1 MLFERI
7 VLVTILMMNCCFPP
21 LTAHSA
27 EQHKQ
32 VQQFGQTRQL
42 GIKTNLLYWATTT
55 PNLGVEVAT
64 GKKHTAQVFF
74 GLNPWKQSGGDHSSL
89 RHWMV
94 MPEYR
99 YWFNQNFEGWFLGV
113 HALGGQYNVGGVKFP
128 FGLLKGLRDH
138 RYEGWYAGGG
148 ITAGKQWILSRH
160 WNLET
165 SIGLGYI
172 HTKYDKF
179 ECGTCG
185 EKLKSAHK
193 NYVGPTKVALSL
205 IYLIPGRADEKHS
218 TDAPQIIETIQ
229 QPKQNVLKPV
239 LQLQAVV
246 AEAPKIRHLDKRAY
260 IDFPVNR
267 IELRADYRRNP
278 AQLDS
283 IITTVKALK
292 ADKNLQV
299 MAINIHGFASPEGTY
314 QHNDY
319 LAKNRARTLAEYVRK
334 MVDLPDSIFTVSSTA
349 EDWDGL
355 CEYIKES
362 TLEKKEQLLAIA
374 QDTKLDPDARDAE
387 LKKQY
392 PAQYRNLLTT
402 CYPALRHSDYHIT
415 YMVKP
420 FDVEEAKLIMKTKPQ
435 LLSLNELFMVAQTYE
450 VGSKEF
456 NEVMELAV
464 RMYPTDETANLNAAI
479 IRLNNGDADAAKP
492 YLDRAGDSK
501 EADAARKAYEMM
513 MISRK

>member
-1 MLFERI
+1 MVFERI
-7 VLVTILMMNCCFPP
+7 VLVAILMMNCCFPP

-32 VQQFGQTRQL
+32 VQQLGHTRQF

-55 PNLGVEVAT
+55 PNLGVEMAV

-99 YWFNQNFEGWFLGV
+99 YWFNQNFDGWFLGA

-128 FGLLKGLRDH
+128 FGLLKGLRNH

-148 ITAGKQWILSRH
+148 ITAGKQWYLSKH
-160 WNLET
+160 WNLEA
-165 SIGLGYI
+165 SLGLGYI

-185 EKLKSAHK
+185 QKLKSAHK
-193 NYVGPTKVALSL
+193 NYVGPTKMALSL
-205 IYLIPGRADEKHS
+205 IYLIPGKTEEKREIA
-218 TDAPQIIETIQ
+218 APLIIETIQ
-229 QPKQNVLKPV
+229 QPKQNALKPPV
-239 LQLQAVV
+239 LQLQAVI

-260 IDFPVNR
+260 IDFPVNK

-278 AQLDS
+278 EQLDS
-283 IITTVKALK
+283 IITTINALK

-299 MAINIHGFASPEGTY
+299 MAINIHGFASPEGSY

-319 LAKNRARTLAEYVRK
+319 LAKNRARALTEYVRK
-334 MVDLPDSIFTVSSTA
+334 MVELPDSIFKVSSTA

-355 CEYIKES
+355 REYIQAS
-362 TLEKKEQLLAIA
+362 DLEKKEVLLAIA
-374 QDTKLDPDARDAE
+374 QDETLSPDARDVK
-387 LKKQY
+387 LKKLY
-392 PAQYRNLLTT
+392 PEQYRILLTN

-415 YMVKP
+415 YKIKP
-420 FDVEEAKLIMKTKPQ
+420 FDVEEAKEIMKTKPQ
-435 LLSLNELFMVAQTYE
+435 QLSLNELFMVAQTYE

-456 NEVMELAV
+456 NKVMELAV

-513 MISRK
+513 KIQ

>member
-1 MLFERI
+1 MVFEKI
-7 VLVTILMMNCCFPP
+7 VLVAILMVNCCFLP

-32 VQQFGQTRQL
+32 VQQFGHTRQF
-42 GIKTNLLYWATTT
+42 GIKTNMFYWASTT
-55 PNLGVEVAT
+55 PNLGLEMAV

-99 YWFNQNFEGWFLGV
+99 YWFNLNFDGWFLGA

-128 FGLLKGLRDH
+128 FGLLKGLRSH
-138 RYEGWYAGGG
+138 RYEGWYIGGG
-148 ITAGKQWILSRH
+148 ITAGKQWNLFTH
-160 WNLET
+160 WNLEA

-205 IYLIPGRADEKHS
+205 IYLIPGKAEEKRE
-218 TDAPQIIETIQ
+218 TDAPLIIETIQ
-229 QPKQNVLKPV
+229 QPKQEILKPV

-246 AEAPKIRHLDKRAY
+246 AAAPKIRHLDKRAY

-283 IITTVKALK
+283 IITTINALK
-292 ADKNLQV
+292 ADMNLQV
-299 MAINIHGFASPEGTY
+299 MAINIHGFASPEGSY

-319 LAKNRARTLAEYVRK
+319 LAKNRARALTEYVRK
-334 MVDLPDSIFTVSSTA
+334 MVELPDSIFTVSSTA

-355 CEYIKES
+355 RAYIQAS
-362 TLEKKEQLLAIA
+362 DLEKKELLLAIA
-374 QDTKLDPDARDAE
+374 QDETLSPDARDAK

-392 PAQYRNLLTT
+392 PAQYRSLLTN

-415 YMVKP
+415 YKIKP
-420 FDVEEAKLIMKTKPQ
+420 FDVEEAKEIMKTKPQ

-450 VGSKEF
+450 VGSSEF

-464 RMYPTDETANLNAAI
+464 RMYPMDETANLNAAI
-479 IRLNNGDADAAKP
+479 IRLNAGDADAAKP
-492 YLDRAGDSK
+492 YLDRAGTSE
-501 EADAARKAYEMM
+501 EADAARTAYEMLK
-513 MISRK
+513 IQ

>member
-1 MLFERI
+1 MIFDRI

-32 VQQFGQTRQL
+32 VQQFGQTWQF

-99 YWFNQNFEGWFLGV
+99 YWFNQNFEGWFLGA
-113 HALGGQYNVGGVKFP
+113 HALGGQYNAGGVKFP
-128 FGLLKGLRDH
+128 FGLLKGLRNH

-148 ITAGKQWILSRH
+148 ITAGKQWNLSKH
-160 WNLET
+160 WNLEA
-165 SIGLGYI
+165 SLGLGYI
-172 HTKYDKF
+172 HTQYDKF

-205 IYLIPGRADEKHS
+205 IYLIPGRADEKRS
-218 TDAPQIIETIQ
+218 TDAPQILETIQ

-283 IITTVKALK
+283 IITTINALK
-292 ADKNLQV
+292 ADKNLLV
-299 MAINIHGFASPEGTY
+299 MAINIHGFASPEGSY

-319 LAKNRARTLAEYVRK
+319 LAKNRARALTEYVRK
-334 MVDLPDSIFTVSSTA
+334 MVELPDSIFTVSSTA

-355 CEYIKES
+355 RAYIQAS
-362 TLEKKEQLLAIA
+362 DLEKKELLLAIA
-374 QDTKLDPDARDAE
+374 QDETLSPDARDAK

-392 PAQYRNLLTT
+392 PSQYRSLLTS

-415 YMVKP
+415 YKIKP
-420 FDVEEAKLIMKTKPQ
+420 FDVEEAKEIMKTKPQ

-450 VGSKEF
+450 VGSSEF

-464 RMYPTDETANLNAAI
+464 RMYPMDEKANLNAAI
-479 IRLNNGDADAAKP
+479 IRLNAGDADAAKP
-492 YLDRAGDSK
+492 YLDRAGTSE
-501 EADAARKAYEMM
+501 EADAARTAYEMLK
-513 MISRK
+513 IQ

>member
-1 MLFERI
+1 MVFDRI
-7 VLVTILMMNCCFPP
+7 VLVAILMMNCCFPP

-32 VQQFGQTRQL
+32 VLQCGQTRQL

-55 PNLGVEVAT
+55 PNLGLEMAV
-64 GKKHTAQVFF
+64 GNKHTAQIFF

-99 YWFNQNFEGWFLGV
+99 YWFNRSFEGWFMGV

-128 FGLLKGLRDH
+128 FGLLKGLRNH

-148 ITAGKQWILSRH
+148 ITAGKQWNLSKH
-160 WNLET
+160 WNFEASL
-165 SIGLGYI
+165 GLGYI
-172 HTKYDKF
+172 HTQYDKF

-185 EKLKSAHK
+185 EKLYSAHK

-205 IYLIPGRADEKHS
+205 IYLIPGRADEKRS
-218 TDAPQIIETIQ
+218 TDAPQIIETIH

-260 IDFPVNR
+260 IDFPVNK

-278 AQLDS
+278 EQLDS
-283 IITTVKALK
+283 IITTIKALK

-299 MAINIHGFASPEGTY
+299 MAINIHGFASPEGSY
-314 QHNDY
+314 KHNEY
-319 LAKNRARTLAEYVRK
+319 LAKNRAITLTEYVRK
-334 MVDLPDSIFTVSSTA
+334 MVELPDSIFTVSSTA

-355 CEYIKES
+355 CEYIKS
-362 TLEKKEQLLAIA
+362 SNLEKKEQLLAIV
-374 QDTKLDPDARDAE
+374 QDKKLEPDARDAK
-387 LKKQY
+387 LKQQN
-392 PAQYRNLLTT
+392 PAQYRHLLTT
-402 CYPALRHSDYHIT
+402 YYPALRHSDYHIT
-415 YMVKP
+415 YKVKP
-420 FDVEEAKLIMKTKPQ
+420 FDVEEARVIMKTKPQ
-435 LLSLNELFMVAQTYE
+435 LLSLNELYMVAQTYE
-450 VGSKEF
+450 VGSKDF

-479 IRLNNGDADAAKP
+479 IRLNAGDADAAKP

-501 EADAARKAYEMM
+501 EADAARKAYEVMT
-513 MISRK
+513 ISKK

>member
-1 MLFERI
+1 MIFERI
-7 VLVTILMMNCCFPP
+7 VLVAILMMNCCFPP

-32 VQQFGQTRQL
+32 VQQCGQTRQL

-55 PNLGVEVAT
+55 PNLGLEMAV
-64 GKKHTAQVFF
+64 GNKHTAQVFF
-74 GLNPWKQSGGDHSSL
+74 GLNPWKQSSGDHSSL

-99 YWFNQNFEGWFLGV
+99 YWFNQNFDGWFLGA

-128 FGLLKGLRDH
+128 FGLLKGLRNH

-148 ITAGKQWILSRH
+148 ITAGKQWNLSKH
-160 WNLET
+160 WNFEASL
-165 SIGLGYI
+165 GLGYI
-172 HTKYDKF
+172 HTQYDKF

-193 NYVGPTKVALSL
+193 NYVGPTKMALSL
-205 IYLIPGRADEKHS
+205 IYLIPGRADETRS

-246 AEAPKIRHLDKRAY
+246 AAAPKIRHLDKRAY
-260 IDFPVNR
+260 IDFPVDR

-283 IITTVKALK
+283 IITTINALK

-299 MAINIHGFASPEGTY
+299 MAINIHGFASPEGSY

-319 LAKNRARTLAEYVRK
+319 LAKNRARTLTEYVHK
-334 MVDLPDSIFTVSSTA
+334 MVELPDSIFTVSSTT

-355 CEYIKES
+355 REYIKQS
-362 TLEKKEQLLAIA
+362 DLEKKEQLLAIA
-374 QDTKLDPDARDAE
+374 KDESLTPDARDAK
-387 LKKQY
+387 LKQLY
-392 PAQYRNLLTT
+392 PAQYRNLLTN

-415 YMVKP
+415 YKVKP
-420 FDVEEAKLIMKTKPQ
+420 FDVEEAKQIMKTKPQ
-435 LLSLNELFMVAQTYE
+435 LLSLNELYMVAQTYE
-450 VGSKEF
+450 VGSKDF

-479 IRLNNGDADAAKP
+479 IRLNNGDAEAAKP

-513 MISRK
+513 MMQ

>member
-1 MLFERI
+1 MIFDRI

-21 LTAHSA
+21 LTVHSA

-32 VQQFGQTRQL
+32 VQQFGQTWLL

-99 YWFNQNFEGWFLGV
+99 YWFNQDFEGWFLGV

-148 ITAGKQWILSRH
+148 VTTGKQWILSRH

-185 EKLKSAHK
+185 EKLKSAHR

-205 IYLIPGRADEKHS
+205 IYLIPGRADEKRS
-218 TDAPQIIETIQ
+218 TDAPQILETIQ
-229 QPKQNVLKPV
+229 QPKQNVLMPV

-278 AQLDS
+278 EQLDS
-283 IITTVKALK
+283 IITTIKALK

-299 MAINIHGFASPEGTY
+299 MGINIHGFASPEGSY
-314 QHNDY
+314 KHNEY
-319 LAKNRARTLAEYVRK
+319 LAKNRAITLTEYVRK

-349 EDWDGL
+349 EDWEGL

-362 TLEKKEQLLAIA
+362 NLEKKEQLLAIA
-374 QDTKLDPDARDAE
+374 QNTKQNPDARDAE

-415 YMVKP
+415 YKVKP

-450 VGSKEF
+450 VGSKDF

-513 MISRK
+513 Q

>member
-1 MLFERI
+1 MI
-7 VLVTILMMNCCFPP
+7 
-21 LTAHSA
+21 
-27 EQHKQ
+27 
-32 VQQFGQTRQL
+32 
-42 GIKTNLLYWATTT
+42 YWATTT
-55 PNLGVEVAT
+55 PNMGMEMEV

-74 GLNPWKQSGGDHSSL
+74 GLNPWKQSGGDRSRF
-89 RHWMV
+89 RHWLV

-99 YWFNQNFEGWFLGV
+99 YWFNQSFEGWFIGA

-128 FGLLKGLRDH
+128 FGLLKGLRNH

-148 ITAGKQWILSRH
+148 ITAGKQWNLSKH
-160 WNLET
+160 WNLEA
-165 SIGLGYI
+165 SLGLGYV
-172 HTKYDKF
+172 HTRYDKY
-179 ECGTCG
+179 ECGICG

-205 IYLIPGRADEKHS
+205 IYLIPGKAEEKPE
-218 TDAPQIIETIQ
+218 TQVPQIIETIR
-229 QPKQNVLKPV
+229 QPEQNILKPV

-267 IELRADYRRNP
+267 IELRADYRCNP

-283 IITTVKALK
+283 IITTIKALK

-319 LAKNRARTLAEYVRK
+319 LAKNRARALTEYVRK
-334 MVDLPDSIFTVSSTA
+334 MVELPDSIFTVASTA

-355 CEYIKES
+355 REYLQQS
-362 TLEKKEQLLAIA
+362 DLEKKQQILAIA
-374 QDTKLDPDARDAE
+374 QDETLTPDARDAKME
-387 LKKQY
+387 KLY
-392 PAQYRNLLTT
+392 PAQYRTLLTL

-415 YMVKP
+415 YKIKP
-420 FDVEEAKLIMKTKPQ
+420 FDVEEAKQIMKTKPQ

-464 RMYPTDETANLNAAI
+464 RMYPEDETANLNAAI

-513 MISRK
+513 TIQ

>member
-1 MLFERI
+1 MRVINKLI
-7 VLVTILMMNCCFPP
+7 VVAILMCLCI
-21 LTAHSA
+21 LSVHA
-27 EQHKQ
+27 
-32 VQQFGQTRQL
+32 QQIGF
-42 GIKTNLLYWATTT
+42 KSNALYWATTT
-55 PNLGVEVAT
+55 PNIGLEMEV
-64 GKKHTAQVFF
+64 GKKQTAQVFL
-74 GLNPWKQSGGDHSSL
+74 GLNPWKQSGGDLSRL
-89 RHWMV
+89 RHWLV

-99 YWFNQNFEGWFLGV
+99 YWFSQNFEGWFLGA

-128 FGLLKGLRDH
+128 FGLLKGLRNH
-138 RYEGWYAGGG
+138 RYEGWYVGGG
-148 ITAGKQWILSRH
+148 ITAGKQWNLSKH
-160 WNLET
+160 WNLEA
-165 SIGLGYI
+165 SLGLGYI
-172 HTKYDKF
+172 HTAYDKF
-179 ECGTCG
+179 NCGTCG

-205 IYLIPGRADEKHS
+205 IYLIPGKEEKHE
-218 TDAPQIIETIQ
+218 DVPQIIETIQ
-229 QPKQNVLKPV
+229 QPKQEILKPV
-239 LQLQAVV
+239 LQLQAVI
-246 AEAPKIRHLDKRAY
+246 AAAPKIRHLDKRAY

-283 IITTVKALK
+283 IITTIKALK

-299 MAINIHGFASPEGTY
+299 MAINIHGFASPEGSY
-314 QHNDY
+314 KHNDY
-319 LAKNRARTLAEYVRK
+319 LAKNRARTLTEYVHK
-334 MVDLPDSIFTVSSTA
+334 MVELPDSIFTVSSTA

-355 CEYIKES
+355 CEYIKQS
-362 TLEKKEQLLAIA
+362 DLEKKEQLLAIA
-374 QDTKLDPDARDAE
+374 KDESLTPDARDAK

-392 PAQYRNLLTT
+392 PAQYRSLLTH

-415 YMVKP
+415 YKIKP
-420 FDVEEAKLIMKTKPQ
+420 FDVEEAKEIMKTKPQ
-435 LLSLNELFMVAQTYE
+435 QLSLNELFMVAQTYE

-501 EADAARKAYEMM
+501 EADAARKVYEVMT
-513 MISRK
+513 ISKK

>member
-1 MLFERI
+1 MVFEKI
-7 VLVTILMMNCCFPP
+7 VLVAILLMNCCFPP
-21 LTAHSA
+21 LAAHSA

-32 VQQFGQTRQL
+32 VQQFVNTRQM
-42 GIKTNLLYWATTT
+42 GIKSNLLYWGTTT
-55 PNLGVEVAT
+55 PNFGLEMAAGNR
-64 GKKHTAQVFF
+64 HTAQVFF

-99 YWFNQNFEGWFLGV
+99 YWFNQNFDGWFLGA
-113 HALGGQYNVGGVKFP
+113 HALGGQYNVGGVRFP
-128 FGLLKGLRDH
+128 FGLLKGLRNH

-160 WNLET
+160 WNLEA

-205 IYLIPGRADEKHS
+205 IYLIPGRADEKRS
-218 TDAPQIIETIQ
+218 TDAPQIIETIL
-229 QPKQNVLKPV
+229 QPKQNSLKPV

-260 IDFPVNR
+260 IDFPVNK

-283 IITTVKALK
+283 IITTINALK

-299 MAINIHGFASPEGTY
+299 MAINIHGFASPEGSY
-314 QHNDY
+314 KHNEY
-319 LAKNRARTLAEYVRK
+319 LAKNRANTLTEYVRK

-355 CEYIKES
+355 REYLQQSEF
-362 TLEKKEQLLAIA
+362 EKKQQILAIA
-374 QDTKLDPDARDAE
+374 QDETLTPDARDAKM
-387 LKKQY
+387 KKLY
-392 PAQYRNLLTT
+392 PVQYRSLLTN

-415 YMVKP
+415 YKIKP
-420 FDVEEAKLIMKTKPQ
+420 FDVEEAKQIMKIRPQ

-450 VGSKEF
+450 VGSREF

-464 RMYPTDETANLNAAI
+464 RMYPEDETANLNAAI
-479 IRLNNGDADAAKP
+479 IRLNNGDAEAAKP
-492 YLDRAGDSK
+492 YLDRAGDSE

-513 MISRK
+513 KIQ

>member
-1 MLFERI
+1 MIFDRI

-21 LTAHSA
+21 LTVHSA

-32 VQQFGQTRQL
+32 VQQFGQTWQF

-64 GKKHTAQVFF
+64 GKKHTALVFF

-99 YWFNQNFEGWFLGV
+99 YWFNQDFEGWFLGV

-148 ITAGKQWILSRH
+148 ITTGKQWILSRH

-185 EKLKSAHK
+185 EKLKSAHR

-205 IYLIPGRADEKHS
+205 IYLIPGRADEKRS
-218 TDAPQIIETIQ
+218 TDAPQILETIQ
-229 QPKQNVLKPV
+229 QPKQNVLMPV

-278 AQLDS
+278 EQLDS
-283 IITTVKALK
+283 IITTIKALK

-299 MAINIHGFASPEGTY
+299 MGINIHGFASPEGSY
-314 QHNDY
+314 KHNEY
-319 LAKNRARTLAEYVRK
+319 LAKNRAITLTEYVRK

-349 EDWDGL
+349 EDWEGL
-355 CEYIKES
+355 CEYIKS
-362 TLEKKEQLLAIA
+362 SNLEKKEQLLAIA
-374 QDTKLDPDARDAE
+374 QNTKQDPDARDAE

-392 PAQYRNLLTT
+392 PAQYLNLFTN
-402 CYPALRHSDYHIT
+402 CYPALRHSDYHII
-415 YMVKP
+415 YKVKP
-420 FDVEEAKLIMKTKPQ
+420 FDVEEAKAIMKTKPQ

-450 VGSKEF
+450 VVSKDF

-492 YLDRAGDSK
+492 YLDRAGNST

-513 MISRK
+513 MMQ

>member
-1 MLFERI
+1 MIFDRI

-32 VQQFGQTRQL
+32 VQQFGQTWQF

-74 GLNPWKQSGGDHSSL
+74 GLNPWEQSGGDHSSL

-99 YWFNQNFEGWFLGV
+99 YWFNHNFEGWFLGG
-113 HALGGQYNVGGVKFP
+113 HALGGQYNIGGVKFP

-165 SIGLGYI
+165 SIALGYI

-205 IYLIPGRADEKHS
+205 IYLIPGRADEKRS
-218 TDAPQIIETIQ
+218 TDAPQIFETIL

-278 AQLDS
+278 EQLDS

-299 MAINIHGFASPEGTY
+299 MGINIHGFASPEGSY
-314 QHNDY
+314 KHNEY
-319 LAKNRARTLAEYVRK
+319 LAKNRAITLTEYVRK

-349 EDWDGL
+349 EDWEGL

-362 TLEKKEQLLAIA
+362 NLEKKEQLLAIA
-374 QDTKLDPDARDAE
+374 QDTKLDPDARDAK
-387 LKKQY
+387 LKQQY

-415 YMVKP
+415 YKVKP
-420 FDVEEAKLIMKTKPQ
+420 FDVEKAKAIMKTKPQ

-450 VGSKEF
+450 VGSKDF

-492 YLDRAGDSK
+492 YLDRAGNST

>member
-1 MLFERI
+1 MVFEKI
-7 VLVTILMMNCCFPP
+7 VLVAILMVNCCFLP

-32 VQQFGQTRQL
+32 VQQFGHTRQF
-42 GIKTNLLYWATTT
+42 GIKTNMFYWATTT
-55 PNLGVEVAT
+55 PNLGLEMAV

-74 GLNPWKQSGGDHSSL
+74 GLNPWKQSGGDHSCL
-89 RHWMV
+89 RHWML

-99 YWFNQNFEGWFLGV
+99 YWFNQNFGGWFLGA

-128 FGLLKGLRDH
+128 FGLLKGLRSH

-148 ITAGKQWILSRH
+148 ITAGKQWNLSKH
-160 WNLET
+160 WNLEA

-172 HTKYDKF
+172 HTQYDKF

-205 IYLIPGRADEKHS
+205 IYLIPGKAEEKRE
-218 TDAPQIIETIQ
+218 TDAPLIIETIQ
-229 QPKQNVLKPV
+229 QPKQEILKPV

-246 AEAPKIRHLDKRAY
+246 AAAPKIRHLDKRAY

-283 IITTVKALK
+283 IITTINALK

-299 MAINIHGFASPEGTY
+299 MAINIHGFASPEGSY

-319 LAKNRARTLAEYVRK
+319 LAKNRARALTEYVRK
-334 MVDLPDSIFTVSSTA
+334 MVELPDSIFTVSSTA

-355 CEYIKES
+355 RAYI
-362 TLEKKEQLLAIA
+362 
-374 QDTKLDPDARDAE
+374 
-387 LKKQY
+387 
-392 PAQYRNLLTT
+392 
-402 CYPALRHSDYHIT
+402 
-415 YMVKP
+415 
-420 FDVEEAKLIMKTKPQ
+420 
-435 LLSLNELFMVAQTYE
+435 
-450 VGSKEF
+450 
-456 NEVMELAV
+456 
-464 RMYPTDETANLNAAI
+464 
-479 IRLNNGDADAAKP
+479 
-492 YLDRAGDSK
+492 
-501 EADAARKAYEMM
+501 
-513 MISRK
+513 

>member
-1 MLFERI
+1 MKVISKLII
-7 VLVTILMMNCCFPP
+7 VANLMCLCSRSVH
-21 LTAHSA
+21 A
-27 EQHKQ
+27 
-32 VQQFGQTRQL
+32 QQIGFKSNT
-42 GIKTNLLYWATTT
+42 LYWATTT
-55 PNLGVEVAT
+55 PNIGLEMEV
-64 GKKHTAQVFF
+64 GKKKTAQVFL
-74 GLNPWKQSGGDHSSL
+74 GLNPWKQSGGDQSRL
-89 RHWMV
+89 RHWLV

-99 YWFNQNFEGWFLGV
+99 YWFSQNFEGWFLGA

-148 ITAGKQWILSRH
+148 ITAGKQWNLSKH
-160 WNLET
+160 WNFEASL
-165 SIGLGYI
+165 GLGYI
-172 HTKYDKF
+172 HTQYDKF

-185 EKLKSAHK
+185 EKLNSAHK

-205 IYLIPGRADEKHS
+205 IYLIPGRADEKRS
-218 TDAPQIIETIQ
+218 TDAPQIIETIH

-246 AEAPKIRHLDKRAY
+246 AESPKIRHLDKRAY

-283 IITTVKALK
+283 IITTIKALK

-299 MAINIHGFASPEGTY
+299 IGINIHGFASPEGSY
-314 QHNDY
+314 KHNEY
-319 LAKNRARTLAEYVRK
+319 LAKNRAITLTEYVRK
-334 MVDLPDSIFTVSSTA
+334 MVELPDSIFAVSSTA

-355 CEYIKES
+355 REYIR
-362 TLEKKEQLLAIA
+362 AIA
-374 QDTKLDPDARDAE
+374 QDEKLDPDARDAK
-387 LKKQY
+387 LKQLY
-392 PAQYRNLLTT
+392 PAQYRNLLTL

-415 YMVKP
+415 YKVKP
-420 FDVEEAKLIMKTKPQ
+420 FDVEEAKQIMKTKPQ

-450 VGSKEF
+450 VGSKDF

-501 EADAARKAYEMM
+501 EADAARKVYEMM
-513 MISRK
+513 MMQ

>member
-1 MLFERI
+1 MVFDRI
-7 VLVTILMMNCCFPP
+7 VLVAILMMNCCFPP
-21 LTAHSA
+21 LTANSA

-55 PNLGVEVAT
+55 PNLGLEMAV
-64 GKKHTAQVFF
+64 GKKHTAQFFF

-99 YWFNQNFEGWFLGV
+99 YWFNQNFDGWFLGA

-128 FGLLKGLRDH
+128 FGLLKGLRNH

-148 ITAGKQWILSRH
+148 ITAGKQWNLSKH
-160 WNLET
+160 WNFEA

-172 HTKYDKF
+172 HTQYDKF

-185 EKLKSAHK
+185 EKLNSAHK

-205 IYLIPGRADEKHS
+205 IYLIPGRADEKRS
-218 TDAPQIIETIQ
+218 TDAPQIIESIQ

-283 IITTVKALK
+283 IITTIKALK
-292 ADKNLQV
+292 ADNNLQV
-299 MAINIHGFASPEGTY
+299 MGINIHGFASPEGSY
-314 QHNDY
+314 KHNGY
-319 LAKNRARTLAEYVRK
+319 LAKNRAITLTEYVRK
-334 MVDLPDSIFTVSSTA
+334 MV
-349 EDWDGL
+349 
-355 CEYIKES
+355 
-362 TLEKKEQLLAIA
+362 
-374 QDTKLDPDARDAE
+374 
-387 LKKQY
+387 
-392 PAQYRNLLTT
+392 
-402 CYPALRHSDYHIT
+402 
-415 YMVKP
+415 
-420 FDVEEAKLIMKTKPQ
+420 
-435 LLSLNELFMVAQTYE
+435 
-450 VGSKEF
+450 EF
-456 NEVMELAV
+456 A
-464 RMYPTDETANLNAAI
+464 
-479 IRLNNGDADAAKP
+479 
-492 YLDRAGDSK
+492 
-501 EADAARKAYEMM
+501 
-513 MISRK
+513 

>member
-1 MLFERI
+1 MVFDRI
-7 VLVTILMMNCCFPP
+7 VLVAILMMNCCFTP

-55 PNLGVEVAT
+55 PNLGLEMAV
-64 GKKHTAQVFF
+64 GNKHTAQVFF

-99 YWFNQNFEGWFLGV
+99 YWFNQNFEGWFLGA
-113 HALGGQYNVGGVKFP
+113 HALGGQYNAGGVKFP
-128 FGLLKGLRDH
+128 FGLLKGLRNH

-148 ITAGKQWILSRH
+148 ITAGKQWNLSKH
-160 WNLET
+160 WNFEASL
-165 SIGLGYI
+165 GLGYI
-172 HTKYDKF
+172 HTQYDKF

-185 EKLKSAHK
+185 EKLNSAHK

-205 IYLIPGRADEKHS
+205 IYLIPGRADEKRS

-246 AEAPKIRHLDKRAY
+246 AKALKIRHLDKRAY

-283 IITTVKALK
+283 IITTIKALK

-299 MAINIHGFASPEGTY
+299 MSINIHGFASPEGSY
-314 QHNDY
+314 KHNEY
-319 LAKNRARTLAEYVRK
+319 LAKNRAITLTEYVRK
-334 MVDLPDSIFTVSSTA
+334 MVELPDSIFTVSSTA

-355 CEYIKES
+355 REYIKS
-362 TLEKKEQLLAIA
+362 SNLEKKEQLLAIA
-374 QDTKLDPDARDAE
+374 QDEKLDPDARDAK
-387 LKKQY
+387 LKQQY
-392 PAQYRNLLTT
+392 PAQYRTLLTL

-415 YMVKP
+415 YKVKP
-420 FDVEEAKLIMKTKPQ
+420 FDVEEAKQIMKTKPQ

-450 VGSKEF
+450 VGSKDF

-492 YLDRAGDSK
+492 YLDRSGDSK
-501 EADAARKAYEMM
+501 EADAARKVYEMM
-513 MISRK
+513 MMQ

>member
-1 MLFERI
+1 MIFERI
-7 VLVTILMMNCCFPP
+7 VLVAILMMNCCFPP

-32 VQQFGQTRQL
+32 VQQCGQTRQL

-55 PNLGVEVAT
+55 PNLGLEMAV
-64 GKKHTAQVFF
+64 GNKHTAQVFF

-99 YWFNQNFEGWFLGV
+99 YWFNQNFDGWFLGA

-128 FGLLKGLRDH
+128 FGLLKGLRNH

-148 ITAGKQWILSRH
+148 ITAGKQWILSKH
-160 WNLET
+160 WNFEASL
-165 SIGLGYI
+165 GLGYI
-172 HTKYDKF
+172 HTQYDKF

-185 EKLKSAHK
+185 EKLYSAHK

-205 IYLIPGRADEKHS
+205 IYLIPGRADEKRS
-218 TDAPQIIETIQ
+218 TDAPQIIETIH

-283 IITTVKALK
+283 IITTIKALK

-319 LAKNRARTLAEYVRK
+319 LAKNRARTLTEYVRK
-334 MVDLPDSIFTVSSTA
+334 MVELPDSIFTVSSTA

-355 CEYIKES
+355 REYIRTS
-362 TLEKKEQLLAIA
+362 DLEKKEVLLAIA
-374 QDTKLDPDARDAE
+374 QDETLSPDARDAK

-415 YMVKP
+415 YKVKP
-420 FDVEEAKLIMKTKPQ
+420 FDVEEAKQIMKTKPQ
-435 LLSLNELFMVAQTYE
+435 QLSLNELFMVAQTYE
-450 VGSKEF
+450 VGSKDF

-513 MISRK
+513 MMQ

>member
-1 MLFERI
+1 M
-7 VLVTILMMNCCFPP
+7 
-21 LTAHSA
+21 
-27 EQHKQ
+27 
-32 VQQFGQTRQL
+32 
-42 GIKTNLLYWATTT
+42 
-55 PNLGVEVAT
+55 
-64 GKKHTAQVFF
+64 
-74 GLNPWKQSGGDHSSL
+74 
-89 RHWMV
+89 
-94 MPEYR
+94 
-99 YWFNQNFEGWFLGV
+99 
-113 HALGGQYNVGGVKFP
+113 
-128 FGLLKGLRDH
+128 
-138 RYEGWYAGGG
+138 
-148 ITAGKQWILSRH
+148 
-160 WNLET
+160 
-165 SIGLGYI
+165 
-172 HTKYDKF
+172 
-179 ECGTCG
+179 
-185 EKLKSAHK
+185 
-193 NYVGPTKVALSL
+193 GPTKVALSL
-205 IYLIPGRADEKHS
+205 IYLIPGRADEKRS

-278 AQLDS
+278 EQLDS
-283 IITTVKALK
+283 IITTIKALK

-299 MAINIHGFASPEGTY
+299 MGINIHGFASPEGSY
-314 QHNDY
+314 KHNEY
-319 LAKNRARTLAEYVRK
+319 LAKNRAITLTDYVRK

-349 EDWDGL
+349 EDWEGL

-362 TLEKKEQLLAIA
+362 NLEKKEQLLAIA
-374 QDTKLDPDARDAE
+374 QNTKQNPDARDAE

-415 YMVKP
+415 YKVKP

-450 VGSKEF
+450 VGSKDF

-513 MISRK
+513 Q

>member
-1 MLFERI
+1 MKVINKLI
-7 VLVTILMMNCCFPP
+7 VVAILMCLCI
-21 LTAHSA
+21 LSVHA
-27 EQHKQ
+27 
-32 VQQFGQTRQL
+32 QQIGF
-42 GIKTNLLYWATTT
+42 KSNALYWTTTT
-55 PNLGVEVAT
+55 PNIGMEMEV
-64 GKKHTAQVFF
+64 GKKQTAQIFL
-74 GLNPWKQSGGDHSSL
+74 GLNPWKQSGGDQSRL
-89 RHWMV
+89 RHWLV

-99 YWFNQNFEGWFLGV
+99 YWFNRSFEGWFLGA

-128 FGLLKGLRDH
+128 FGLLKGLRNH

-148 ITAGKQWILSRH
+148 ITAGKQWNLSKH
-160 WNLET
+160 WNLEA
-165 SIGLGYI
+165 SLGLGYI
-172 HTKYDKF
+172 HTAYDKF
-179 ECGTCG
+179 NCGTCG

-205 IYLIPGRADEKHS
+205 IYLIPGKEEKHE
-218 TDAPQIIETIQ
+218 DVPQIIETIQ
-229 QPKQNVLKPV
+229 QPKQEILKPV
-239 LQLQAVV
+239 LQLQAVI
-246 AEAPKIRHLDKRAY
+246 AAAPKIRHLDKRAY

-283 IITTVKALK
+283 IITTIKALK

-299 MAINIHGFASPEGTY
+299 MAINIHGFASPEGSY
-314 QHNDY
+314 KHNDY
-319 LAKNRARTLAEYVRK
+319 LAKNRARTLTEYVHK
-334 MVDLPDSIFTVSSTA
+334 MVELPDSIFTVSSTA

-355 CEYIKES
+355 REYIKQS
-362 TLEKKEQLLAIA
+362 DLEKKEQLLAIA
-374 QDTKLDPDARDAE
+374 KDESLTPDARDAK

-392 PAQYRNLLTT
+392 PAQYRSLLTN

-415 YMVKP
+415 YKIKP
-420 FDVEEAKLIMKTKPQ
+420 FDVEEAKEIIKTKPQ
-435 LLSLNELFMVAQTYE
+435 QLSLNELFMVAQTYE

-501 EADAARKAYEMM
+501 EADAARKAYEVM
-513 MISRK
+513 MISKK

>member
-1 MLFERI
+1 MVFERI
-7 VLVTILMMNCCFPP
+7 VLVAILMMNCCFPP

-32 VQQFGQTRQL
+32 VQQLGHTRQF

-55 PNLGVEVAT
+55 PNLGVEMAV

-99 YWFNQNFEGWFLGV
+99 YWFNQNFDGWFLGA

-128 FGLLKGLRDH
+128 FGLLKGLRNH
-138 RYEGWYAGGG
+138 RYEGWYVGGG
-148 ITAGKQWILSRH
+148 ITAGKQWNLSKH
-160 WNLET
+160 WNLEA
-165 SIGLGYI
+165 SLGLGYI
-172 HTKYDKF
+172 HTAYDKF
-179 ECGTCG
+179 NCGTCG

-205 IYLIPGRADEKHS
+205 IYLIPGKVEEKHE
-218 TDAPQIIETIQ
+218 DVPQIIETIQ

-239 LQLQAVV
+239 LQLQAVI

-283 IITTVKALK
+283 IITTINALK

-299 MAINIHGFASPEGTY
+299 MAINIHGFASPEGSY
-314 QHNDY
+314 KHNGY
-319 LAKNRARTLAEYVRK
+319 LAKNRARTLTEYVRK
-334 MVDLPDSIFTVSSTA
+334 MVELPDSIFTVSSTA

-355 CEYIKES
+355 REFIKQS
-362 TLEKKEQLLAIA
+362 DLEKKEQLLAIA
-374 QDTKLDPDARDAE
+374 KDESLTPDARDAK

-392 PAQYRNLLTT
+392 PAQYRSLLTN

-415 YMVKP
+415 YKIKP
-420 FDVEEAKLIMKTKPQ
+420 FDVEEAKEIMKTKPQ
-435 LLSLNELFMVAQTYE
+435 QLSLNELFMVAQTYE
-450 VGSKEF
+450 VGSKDF

-464 RMYPTDETANLNAAI
+464 RMYPEDETANLNAAI
-479 IRLNNGDADAAKP
+479 IRLNNGDAEAAKP

-513 MISRK
+513 TIQ